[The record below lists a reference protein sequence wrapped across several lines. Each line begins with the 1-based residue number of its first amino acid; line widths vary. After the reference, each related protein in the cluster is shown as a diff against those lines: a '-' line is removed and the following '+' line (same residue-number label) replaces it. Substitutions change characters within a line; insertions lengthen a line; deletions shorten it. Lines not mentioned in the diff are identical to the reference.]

1 MSASDGEDPSSNS
14 ETETVDV
21 QKLKSEVAEL
31 ESKLIVAKK
40 DKNTGNVKLFNE
52 QIDELNK
59 EINKANF
66 GQLKT
71 DSAKNA
77 TEALRNTFIQTVNR
91 TKERLQE
98 VLFNETVSAL
108 GCSQEQN
115 YETTKPLYIK
125 VSSIDV
131 FGKTL
136 QTEYKRKFTNAEIK
150 NGIWLR
156 EENRGIEIGGK
167 TIGII
172 GYGNTGKAL
181 AKKLSGFGVHC
192 IAYDKYLTNYSDQFV
207 QEVSLN
213 ELQNRAD
220 IISIHVPLTVETKY
234 LIDAAFLANLK
245 TGVVILNASRGP
257 VLQTAA
263 LIQYIN
269 NGKVAYA
276 ALDVLENEKIDQLN
290 AAEQATFDLLCKESK
305 VLLTSHIAGW
315 TEASYYKIASVLA
328 QKTIQFFTN
337 K

>member
-1 MSASDGEDPSSNS
+1 MADNSTETPSEGHDKVRKKIDIYKTAVDVNEKQKELKKKKKETNTTVDEYEGKFKKKIETYTQKAKDKPKQFKEAARNQLSQLIETFKMSASDGEDPSSNS

-31 ESKLIVAKK
+31 DAKLIVAKK
-40 DKNTGNVKLFNE
+40 DKNTGNVKLYQE

-136 QTEYKRKFTNAEIK
+136 QTDPNIST
-150 NGIWLR
+150 
-156 EENRGIEIGGK
+156 ENC
-167 TIGII
+167 II
-172 GYGNTGKAL
+172 
-181 AKKLSGFGVHC
+181 
-192 IAYDKYLTNYSDQFV
+192 D
-207 QEVSLN
+207 
-213 ELQNRAD
+213 
-220 IISIHVPLTVETKY
+220 
-234 LIDAAFLANLK
+234 
-245 TGVVILNASRGP
+245 
-257 VLQTAA
+257 
-263 LIQYIN
+263 
-269 NGKVAYA
+269 
-276 ALDVLENEKIDQLN
+276 
-290 AAEQATFDLLCKESK
+290 
-305 VLLTSHIAGW
+305 
-315 TEASYYKIASVLA
+315 YKIQVRVI
-328 QKTIQFFTN
+328 KMNIM
-337 K
+337 